1 MDTTKEQEKKYEE
14 ELIGQSEKYLPD
26 KDIEGRTSAELDF
39 AREYNM
45 ECNRMLGRERKNR
58 KIPQEKLA
66 QGILSRAALED
77 LEQGRIGWTKLIG
90 DTLMHR
96 MGVDTG
102 YYETVTSAEN
112 LDKWRLREDVCLLV
126 PGSPA
131 EAESKMREYRRKY
144 PKRDNVEEQFLMKAE
159 IILRLADIRKR
170 RKINPAEAEEV
181 LEMCRKAAACTI
193 PEGWE
198 RKLLN
203 FWLAPAE
210 LEAVLLTGAAL
221 AVCGRREEAWALQGS
236 VWEYPKEKKWEE
248 RMLVRIIPQ
257 AALLGMELAL
267 AESNMEAAFEMG
279 KEALELLR
287 RNGSHCYLMP
297 LLDLFDRIK
306 LGNEREALS
315 RRSLQA
321 EGSPGGKH
329 DRNAQAEGSPNMKS
343 GRQAEVEEYLAKAQG
358 FRSTFRQIY
367 ETAGCSGYRLWQD
380 MDADNTREAG
390 MVLKMLRMFEGKAR
404 AKAIYD
410 EEGQIITEG
419 QLVKIEKGIHKPSY
433 QNYQRLMKQYGR
445 YGWWGMPIVETDSA
459 EVLELRQRIST
470 LIGFGRWEEAEQ
482 EMQWFRRKVDAGY
495 PRVKQELLF
504 WEALLKWKKEN
515 ELEECLAMML
525 KALHYT
531 VPDAKGRKME
541 YWVFQREEI
550 IIASNIGMLYRKLGK
565 LDKAKEWFETVLH
578 SLEKTKDRTGI
589 MYVGYGILM
598 GGYDNLLA
606 DMGYIEKALEMDKE
620 AIQAYLKWPQ
630 IWCLASM
637 FYRIAWNS
645 YEIASPDTETVT
657 ERNKNCC
664 LKWREPFLIS
674 ESLADFMYDE
684 RYLAFLGDSARRE
697 KFLFHY
703 T

>member
-1 MDTTKEQEKKYEE
+1 MDTTKEQEKKYEA
-14 ELIGQSEKYLPD
+14 ELNGQSWEIFSD
-26 KDIEGRTSAELDF
+26 EDMEIRTSVEADF
-39 AREYNM
+39 AREYNR
-45 ECNRMLGRERKNR
+45 ECSHMLGRERKKR

-102 YYETVTSAEN
+102 YYETVTSAED

-131 EAESKMREYRRKY
+131 EAGSKMREYRRKY
-144 PKRDNVEEQFLMKAE
+144 PKRDDVEEQFLVKAE
-159 IILRLADIRKR
+159 IILRLADIKKRK
-170 RKINPAEAEEV
+170 KINHTEAEEV
-181 LEMCRKAAACTI
+181 LEMCRKAADCTI
-193 PEGWE
+193 PEGWD
-198 RKLLN
+198 RKLID

-221 AVCGRREEAWALQGS
+221 AMCGRRDEAWALQGA
-236 VWEYPKEKKWEE
+236 VWEYPKEKNWEE

-267 AESNMEAAFEMG
+267 AENNMEAAFEMG

-306 LGNEREALS
+306 LRDGREA
-315 RRSLQA
+315 
-321 EGSPGGKH
+321 
-329 DRNAQAEGSPNMKS
+329 
-343 GRQAEVEEYLAKAQG
+343 EEYLAKAQG
-358 FRSTFRQIY
+358 FRRTFRQIY
-367 ETAGCSGYRLWQD
+367 EMAGCSGYRLWQD

-390 MVLKMLRMFEGKAR
+390 MVLKMLRLFEGKAR

-433 QNYQRLMKQYGR
+433 QNYQRLMKQYGK

-459 EVLELRQRIST
+459 EVLESRQRIST
-470 LIGFGRWEEAEQ
+470 LIGFGRWEEAER
-482 EMQWFRRKVDAGY
+482 EMQWFRGKVDAGY

-504 WEALLKWKKEN
+504 WDALLKWKKEN
-515 ELEECLAMML
+515 DIEECLAMML

-531 VPDAKGRKME
+531 VPYAKGRNME

-550 IIASNIGMLYRKLGK
+550 IIASNIGMLYRKLGN
-565 LDKAKEWFETVLH
+565 LDKAKQWFETVLH
-578 SLEKTKDRTGI
+578 SLEKTKDRTEI

-606 DMGYIEKALEMDKE
+606 DMGHIEKALEMDKE

-637 FYRIAWNS
+637 FYRMAWNS
-645 YEIASPDTETVT
+645 YEIAHRNTETAT
-657 ERNKNCC
+657 EVIKNGC
-664 LKWREPFLIS
+664 LKWRESFLIS
-674 ESLADFMYDE
+674 ESLADYIYDE

-697 KFLFHY
+697 KYL
-703 T
+703 